1 MKLLTDQLIY
11 SIDFAERMREY
22 WNSSNASDNKKFFEL
37 FNAGF
42 YYPFGADAF
51 CDENLYNYIKN
62 KNDIATAVIPKD
74 GQIKGQQQF
83 QWSKLNKTPVGTDPA
98 SGLHEDSTKIYLLE
112 CLDNYYGLEETEE
125 V

>member
-11 SIDFAERMREY
+11 STDFAERMREY
-22 WNSSNASDNKKFFEL
+22 WNSSNAGDNKKFFEL

-51 CDENLYNYIKN
+51 CDESLYNYIKD
-62 KNDIATAVIPKD
+62 KNDIATKVIPSN
-74 GQIKGQQQF
+74 GLIKKQQQF
-83 QWSKLNKTPVGTDPA
+83 QWSKLNRTPVGTDPA

-112 CLDNYYGLEETEE
+112 CLDTYY
-125 V
+125 